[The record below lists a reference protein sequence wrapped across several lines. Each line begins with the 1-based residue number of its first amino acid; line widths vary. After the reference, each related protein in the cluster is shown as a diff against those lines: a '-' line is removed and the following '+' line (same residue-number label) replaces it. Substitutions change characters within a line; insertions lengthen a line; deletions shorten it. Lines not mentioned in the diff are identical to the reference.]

1 MRVLAADIGG
11 TSARLALIE
20 VGDGPMVMRDEQIYP
35 SGSHAGLEEIVD
47 TFTVNH
53 PLGFEAAAFGI
64 AGPIQDGRV
73 ETSNLP
79 WVIDA
84 RALARQLRLPKV
96 GLLNDLAATAY
107 GIGELP
113 ETEFLVLN
121 PGEPVHGAN
130 AAVLSAGTGL
140 GEAGLL
146 WDGTRHHP
154 VASEG
159 GHADFAPRNE
169 LEIGLLIY
177 LTGRYRRVSYER
189 VLSGPGLVNIY
200 EYLRDSGRGTEQ
212 SFVVERMREHGA
224 AAAIS
229 ATALEA
235 RCGLCEQALSMFVSC
250 YGAEAGNLGLR
261 YLAHHGVYLGG
272 GIAPKIARALTG
284 PAFMT
289 AFSSKGRLSPLV
301 AAMPVRVIL
310 NEKVGL
316 LGAARYAVQTKMGPS
331 STC

>member
-20 VGDGPMVMRDEQIYP
+20 VGNGPMVIRDEQTYP
-35 SGSHAGLEEIVD
+35 SGAHAGLEEIVSA
-47 TFTVNH
+47 FIANH
-53 PLGFEAAAFGI
+53 PTGFEASAFGI

-84 RALARQLRLPKV
+84 RALARQLGLPKV
-96 GLLNDLAATAY
+96 GLLNDLTATAH

-113 ETEFLVLN
+113 ETDFLVLN
-121 PGEPVHGAN
+121 PGVPVHGGN
-130 AAVLSAGTGL
+130 AAVLAAGTGL

-146 WDGTRHHP
+146 WDGVRHQP
-154 VASEG
+154 IPSEG

-177 LTGRYRRVSYER
+177 LIGRYRRVSYER

-200 EYLRDSGRGTEQ
+200 EYLRDSGRGKEQ
-212 SFVVERMREHGA
+212 AFVRERMREHGA

-229 ATALEA
+229 ETALEA
-235 RCGLCEQALSMFVSC
+235 RCGLCEQALSMFVGC

-261 YLAHHGVYLGG
+261 YLAHHGIYLAG
-272 GIAPKIARALTG
+272 GIAPKIVPALIG

-289 AFSSKGRLSPLV
+289 AFTTKGRLSPLV
-301 AAMPVRVIL
+301 ASMPVRVIL

-316 LGAARYAVQTKMGPS
+316 LGAARFAVTHHPDATARS
-331 STC
+331 